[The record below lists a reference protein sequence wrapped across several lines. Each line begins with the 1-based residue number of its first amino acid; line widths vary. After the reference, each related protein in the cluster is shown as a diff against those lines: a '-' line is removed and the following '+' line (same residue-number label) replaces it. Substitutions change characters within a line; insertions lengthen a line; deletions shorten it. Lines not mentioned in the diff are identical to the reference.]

1 MNKRLLF
8 ISLWAL
14 IGSLAIAYATT
25 QVPEISLAVYQ
36 LKATGIGWV
45 LWGLTQVI
53 VGAAHLF
60 LVMVVAAI
68 GGVGR
73 K

>member
-25 QVPEISLAVYQ
+25 QVPEVVKGMYQ
-36 LKATGIGWV
+36 LRAQGVGWV